1 MSFGIATNEAGVAA
15 VLSCVTDDILKRA
28 NTILAVNKARAV
40 QITGRSRVAFQLL
53 TKS

>member
-1 MSFGIATNEAGVAA
+1 MIERKALVRMSFGIATNEAGVAA
-15 VLSCVTDDILKRA
+15 VA